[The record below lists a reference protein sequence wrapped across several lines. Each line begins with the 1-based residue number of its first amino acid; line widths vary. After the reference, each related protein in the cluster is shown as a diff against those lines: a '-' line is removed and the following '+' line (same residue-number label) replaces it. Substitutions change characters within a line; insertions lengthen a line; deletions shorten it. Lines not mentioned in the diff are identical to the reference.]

1 VAVLDVS
8 CAVRGDY
15 VPHSAALLHSLYTA
29 DADHEV
35 RVHYLHGPGLRR
47 ATRRRL
53 QRLADRAGGS
63 IRFWEVAD
71 ERVAGLRVHGYFT
84 EAMWYRILLPELL
97 ADRERVLYLDV
108 DTLALAPIAPL
119 WEIDLTGALVGAVTN
134 VFEAWRGT
142 EHTDALGLAQEQYFN
157 SGVLLLNLEEMRRR
171 DTVSE
176 LRAVAAQRAEEL
188 LWPDQDVLNLV
199 LGPRRVALHPRWNAM
214 NSVMLFDNAA
224 DVFGADAVDEARRQ
238 PAIRHFEGPGDN
250 KPWTE
255 GSTTPHRDAY
265 WSHRRAT
272 PWRRRWVRP

>member
-15 VPHSAALLHSLYTA
+15 VPHSAALLHSVYA
-29 DADHEV
+29 AGAGHEV
-35 RVHYLHGPGLRR
+35 RVHYLHGPELRR
-47 ATRRRL
+47 ASRRRL
-53 QRLADRAGGS
+53 ERLAGRAGGS
-63 IRFWEVAD
+63 IHFWEIAD
-71 ERVAGLRVHGYFT
+71 ARVAGLRVHGYFT

-97 ADRERVLYLDV
+97 GDRERVLYLDV

-119 WEIDLTGALVGAVTN
+119 WEIDLAGALVGAVTN
-134 VFEAWRGT
+134 VFEEWRGT
-142 EHTDALGLAQEQYFN
+142 EHTDALGLSQEQYFN
-157 SGVLLLNLEEMRRR
+157 SGVLLLNLDEMRRS

-176 LRAVAAQRAEEL
+176 LRAVAAERAADL

-224 DVFGADAVDEARRQ
+224 DVFGAEAVEEARRH
-238 PAIRHFEGPGDN
+238 PAIRHFEGPGAN
-250 KPWTE
+250 KPWVK
-255 GSTTPHRDAY
+255 GSATAHREAY